1 MSRET
6 YRKCMQVGYIFGIRT
21 VKGIQL
27 LPDAFKELRQ
37 ERGQLIYQIFREKSL
52 RQRKTLKLRGD

>member
-1 MSRET
+1 
-6 YRKCMQVGYIFGIRT
+6 MQVGYIFGIRT